1 MVASYSKKDKLKSKI
16 LIDQLFATGKS
27 VSAYPLRLVYIPTT
41 FNDDVKAKTGVSV
54 SKRYFK
60 LAVDRNRIK
69 RLLRESYRIN
79 KAAYFNNITTQYA
92 FMILYIGKE
101 KPTLKQI
108 ETQMNL
114 LFEKFLKVVS
124 EPKIEKP

>member
-60 LAVDRNRIK
+60 LAVDRNRLK

-114 LFEKFLKVVS
+114 LFEKFLKAVS

>member
-41 FNDDVKAKTGVSV
+41 FNDNVKAKTGVSV

-114 LFEKFLKVVS
+114 LFEKFLKAVS

>member
-114 LFEKFLKVVS
+114 LFEKFLKAVS
-124 EPKIEKP
+124 EPKIEKL

>member
-114 LFEKFLKVVS
+114 LFEKFLKAVS

>member
-16 LIDQLFATGKS
+16 LIDQLFAAGKS
-27 VSAYPLRLVYIPTT
+27 VSVYPLRLVYIPTT

-60 LAVDRNRIK
+60 LAVDRNRLK

-114 LFEKFLKVVS
+114 LFEKFLKTVS

>member
-16 LIDQLFATGKS
+16 LIDQLFAAGKS
-27 VSAYPLRLVYIPTT
+27 VSVYPLRLVYIPTT

-114 LFEKFLKVVS
+114 LFEKFLKAVS

>member
-41 FNDDVKAKTGVSV
+41 FNDGVKAKTGVSV

-60 LAVDRNRIK
+60 LAVDRNRLK

-114 LFEKFLKVVS
+114 LFEKFLKAVS

>member
-16 LIDQLFATGKS
+16 LIDQLFVTGKS
-27 VSAYPLRLVYIPTT
+27 VSAYPLRLVFMPAT
-41 FNDDVKAKTGVSV
+41 FNDDVMVKTGVSV

-69 RLLRESYRIN
+69 RLLRESYRLN
-79 KAAYFNNITTQYA
+79 KVAYFNNFTTQYA
-92 FMILYIGKE
+92 FMILYIGKD
-101 KPTLKQI
+101 KPTLMQI
-108 ETQMNL
+108 ETQMNH
-114 LFEKFLKVVS
+114 LFEKFLKAVA

>member
-16 LIDQLFATGKS
+16 LIDQLFAAGKS
-27 VSAYPLRLVYIPTT
+27 VSVYPLRLVYIPTT
-41 FNDDVKAKTGVSV
+41 FNDNVKAKTGVSV

-114 LFEKFLKVVS
+114 LFEKFLKAVS